1 MRDRF
6 VWTIIKNNWKTLL
19 ILILILVIGGF
30 VIKNVGEIPYENQHL
45 MNTTHPIQ
53 FEINNNEMRGFIYL
67 SYWVQG
73 EPKKT
78 EGMTSNELGNY
89 LMENGHIE
97 LANYEDELIKVL
109 QNYDPK
115 EIKENWLNN
124 YDFFK
129 QRDIYF
135 IDGDKKLLEA
145 MKNQDID
152 INLKY
157 QLKKMFF
164 VYLDQEKYNEFIK
177 SLD

>member
-30 VIKNVGEIPYENQHL
+30 IIKNVGEIPYEDQHL
-45 MNTTHPIQ
+45 MNTTHPIK
-53 FEINNNEMRGFIYL
+53 FEINNKEMRGFIYL

-73 EPKKT
+73 EPNKT
-78 EGMTSNELGNY
+78 EVMTSNELGNY

-97 LANYEDELIKVL
+97 LANYEDELIDVL
-109 QNYDPK
+109 QNYDPE

-135 IDGDKKLLEA
+135 IDGDQKLLQA
-145 MKNQDID
+145 MENQDID

-157 QLKKMFF
+157 QIKKIFF
-164 VYLDQEKYNEFIK
+164 VYLNQEKYNEFIK

>member
-30 VIKNVGEIPYENQHL
+30 IIKNVGEIPYENQHL
-45 MNTTHPIQ
+45 MTSTHPIQ
-53 FEINNNEMRGFIYL
+53 FKINNNEMRGFIYL
-67 SYWVQG
+67 SYWVQAD
-73 EPKKT
+73 PKIT

-97 LANYEDELIKVL
+97 LANYEDEIIDVL

-115 EIKENWLNN
+115 EIKENWMNN

-164 VYLDQEKYNEFIK
+164 VYLDQEKYNEFIE

>member
-97 LANYEDELIKVL
+97 LANYEDELIDVL